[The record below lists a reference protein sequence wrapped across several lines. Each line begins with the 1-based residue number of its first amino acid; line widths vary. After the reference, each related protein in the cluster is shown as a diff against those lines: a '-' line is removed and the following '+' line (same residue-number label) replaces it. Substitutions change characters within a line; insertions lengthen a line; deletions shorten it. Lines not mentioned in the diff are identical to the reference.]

1 MIDIRNIWRR
11 YGFRKN
17 PYHTEHLDPS
27 KEDADLYVHREEGES
42 QLGNFLVSEESGAI
56 VVEGMIGVGKTTF
69 VNQTQYQIGRETN
82 LPDILPSAALVE
94 VLESTTPRGMLLN
107 ILTATL
113 KALRQRSEGVE
124 ETSDFQE
131 LESYTRKAV
140 VESWTGGGSIMGVG
154 PNLGK
159 TSAPR
164 DPPQVTLQTLQ
175 ELLERTATLTT
186 GRGFERIVVLINNLD
201 NVEQEHFFDL
211 LHDLRDSI
219 LARAPFVFVFAGPRG
234 LRQTL
239 QRNRTHR
246 RVSERIRRDPV
257 SLDPLTLEQVHRV
270 IDKRVEHYGVD
281 NRAEAPVPAR
291 AIDILYEASEG
302 EIRYVLN
309 RAESIAR
316 KVTDALPSGDKLN
329 RELAMA
335 ALEDIVREEIET
347 IDLTDRKREVL
358 ADIARHETVQP
369 KDYESFGF
377 NSPQGFSNYLTGF
390 FEMKLLEREKRG
402 RETLYTP
409 RGDVK
414 LHYRGIPDD

>member
-1 MIDIRNIWRR
+1 
-11 YGFRKN
+11 
-17 PYHTEHLDPS
+17 
-27 KEDADLYVHREEGES
+27 
-42 QLGNFLVSEESGAI
+42 
-56 VVEGMIGVGKTTF
+56 
-69 VNQTQYQIGRETN
+69 
-82 LPDILPSAALVE
+82 
-94 VLESTTPRGMLLN
+94 
-107 ILTATL
+107 
-113 KALRQRSEGVE
+113 
-124 ETSDFQE
+124 
-131 LESYTRKAV
+131 
-140 VESWTGGGSIMGVG
+140 MGVG

-159 TSAPR
+159 TSAPS

-186 GRGFERIVVLINNLD
+186 DRGFERIVVLINNLD

-329 RELAMA
+329 REVAMA
-335 ALEDIVREEIET
+335 ALEDIVREKIET